1 MRVFVTGA
9 AGFIGSNLV
18 DFLLSRGYEVTG
30 YDNLS
35 TGRLNF
41 LEQALQSEKFK
52 FIKGDLLD
60 SSSLEKALKDV
71 SRVYHLAANA
81 DVRHGTEHPAKD
93 HEQNT
98 LATLKLLEAMRKNG
112 ITQIAF
118 ASTGSVYGEAA
129 VIPTAED
136 CPFPIQTSLY
146 GASKISAE
154 GFISA
159 YCEGFNFQAWIFRF
173 VSILGERYSHGHVYD
188 FYSQLL
194 KDPSRLKVLGDG
206 SQRKSYLYVGDCVSA
221 IEVAIEKST
230 EKINIFNLG
239 SQGYCEVKDSIGW
252 ITRYLN
258 VNPEIEYA
266 GGSRGW
272 VGDNPFIYLETSKIQ
287 SLGWSPTLS
296 IQQGVERTVQYL
308 ENNKWIL

>member
-41 LEQALQSEKFK
+41 LEQALKSEKFK

-60 SSSLEKALKDV
+60 SPCLEKALEGA

-129 VIPTAED
+129 VIPTSED

-194 KDPSRLKVLGDG
+194 KDPTRLKVLGDG

>member
-1 MRVFVTGA
+1 
-9 AGFIGSNLV
+9 
-18 DFLLSRGYEVTG
+18 
-30 YDNLS
+30 
-35 TGRLNF
+35 
-41 LEQALQSEKFK
+41 
-52 FIKGDLLD
+52 
-60 SSSLEKALKDV
+60 LEKALEGA

-129 VIPTAED
+129 VIPTSED

-194 KDPSRLKVLGDG
+194 KDPTRLKVLGDG

>member
-1 MRVFVTGA
+1 
-9 AGFIGSNLV
+9 
-18 DFLLSRGYEVTG
+18 
-30 YDNLS
+30 
-35 TGRLNF
+35 LNF
-41 LEQALQSEKFK
+41 LEQALKSEKFK

-60 SSSLEKALKDV
+60 SPCLEKALEGA

-129 VIPTAED
+129 VIPTSED

-194 KDPSRLKVLGDG
+194 KDPTRLKVLGDG